1 MTATVPK
8 RTLITMMNALS
19 SGVVPRRGLEYI
31 AVGRK
36 KETETFVND
45 LEDTADG
52 GGAFRF
58 ISGRFGNGKSFMT
71 QMIRNY
77 AMDRGFVVMDA
88 DLAINRRLTGSKK
101 EGLNTYMELVKNMAY
116 KARPDGGAMEPILQ
130 SWIIGTQEKL
140 AEQQGKEPSE
150 VSYDD
155 IEKAMRNDM
164 KDLSSMQNYQDFM
177 RVVICYMR
185 DYLDG
190 KDDITATRWLKG
202 ELDLKKESRKDLG
215 TNLVIDDSNWYDTIK
230 IWSRVVTQLGFKGM
244 VVFIDEG
251 VILYK
256 LQNKV
261 SRSNNYERLLT
272 MFNDIMQGK
281 TKYLSIYVCGTP
293 EFIEDP
299 NRGLYSYEAL
309 RSRLVAGRYENG
321 FDNYFGP
328 IINLKPL
335 TNEEIFVL
343 LRTIKDLHE
352 QRYEYESGI
361 TDEMLETYLRTV
373 LASVVS
379 STMITPREI
388 TRDLISLLDTM
399 HQNPDLNFLDLVEG
413 RLVKADVNPD
423 DEIIED
429 LEI

>member
-1 MTATVPK
+1 MTETVPK
-8 RTLITMMNALS
+8 RTLIGMMNALS

-45 LEDTADG
+45 LEDTAAG

-77 AMDRGFVVMDA
+77 AMENGFVVMDA
-88 DLAINRRLTGSKK
+88 DLAINRRLTGSKS
-101 EGLNTYMELVKNMAY
+101 EGLNTYKELLRNIAY
-116 KARPDGGAMEPILQ
+116 KARPDGGALESLLQ
-130 SWIIGTQEKL
+130 NWISNTQEKL
-140 AEQQGKEPSE
+140 GGSPSKE
-150 VSYDD
+150 D
-155 IEKAMRNDM
+155 IEKAMRADVA
-164 KDLSSMQNYQDFM
+164 DLSSYQNYQDFM
-177 RVVICYMR
+177 RVIVCYTN
-185 DYLDG
+185 DFLDG
-190 KDDITATRWLKG
+190 KDDITALRWLKG
-202 ELDLKKESRKDLG
+202 ELDLKKESRKSLG
-215 TNLVIDDSNWYDTIK
+215 TNVVIDDSNWYDMIK
-230 IWSRVVTQLGFKGM
+230 IWSGIFKRLGYKGLI
-244 VVFIDEG
+244 VFIDEG

-261 SRSNNYERLLT
+261 SRANNYERLLT

-281 TKYLSIYVCGTP
+281 TQYMSIYVCGTP

-321 FDNYFGP
+321 FDNYLGP

-335 TNEEIFVL
+335 TNEEVFVL
-343 LRTIKDLHE
+343 LKTIKDLHE
-352 QRYEYESGI
+352 QRYEYKSQI
-361 TDEMLETYLRTV
+361 TDDMLETYLRTV
-373 LASVVS
+373 MSNVVS
-379 STMITPREI
+379 TAMITPREI

-399 HQNPDLNFLDLVEG
+399 HQNGDLNFMDLVEG
-413 RLVKADVNPD
+413 RLVKADDNPD

-429 LEI
+429 LEV